1 MSFHFVC
8 FPAFLSFLS
17 ISYIFDVSYNS
28 HISPPKKNYISLP
41 DVHKNW
47 LIRLQVWMPDLRRCW
62 CAKSAISKSFYDQLR
77 SSLSLCTLLKV
88 YPIGSLLV
96 LHCYGMGIQFLF
108 AFDGFRRL
116 FRLWILWIRIG
127 DNSKMFAWH
136 LCLSIGKCLK
146 YYGKIARRNIIK

>member
-17 ISYIFDVSYNS
+17 ISYIFDVSYIS

-77 SSLSLCTLLKV
+77 SSLSLCTLLKFIPSDPFWCSIV
-88 YPIGSLLV
+88 MAWEFNFYLLLMGSEGSSGYEFYEYVLAIIRRCLL
-96 LHCYGMGIQFLF
+96 GI
-108 AFDGFRRL
+108 
-116 FRLWILWIRIG
+116 
-127 DNSKMFAWH
+127 FAWA
-136 LCLSIGKCLK
+136 L
-146 YYGKIARRNIIK
+146 ANV